1 MPNQFD
7 TEIVEPEERKNYEDA
22 QFNPLDEAV
31 NEKTY
36 SRPNVNTSG
45 SEFTKPIEEP
55 RYAPPPMEK
64 KKLYD
69 DDPKKKE
76 REPINPELRD
86 LPKKDK
92 EMAASQMAKMIIQ
105 GYSWMH
111 DLANKGLM
119 ISEKK
124 LNKLQEEGEINLQAM
139 IDYEF
144 GKKMRAGEFFTEW
157 NTQIQKD
164 GGVLQVSNEFKEEV
178 TPVLERV
185 LAKRGIGMTDEQLLM
200 FMFGKDIAAKGLIF
214 FQMKTQ
220 MNYMIQSIKEA
231 TVNQYRPAPPPPPP
245 QQPQQPQQQQAQ
257 PEPSSNFSQAEEVK
271 EPEVRSYFEKNT
283 ESIKPD
289 VIVLPNK
296 KRGRPR
302 PNS

>member
-1 MPNQFD
+1 MPNRFD

-36 SRPNVNTSG
+36 SRPNVNTSDTD
-45 SEFTKPIEEP
+45 FTKPIEEP
-55 RYAPPPMEK
+55 RYAPPPMER

-76 REPINPELRD
+76 REPVNPELRD

-92 EMAASQMAKMIIQ
+92 ELAASQMAKMILQ

-111 DLANKGLM
+111 DLANKGLL

-124 LNKLQEEGEINLQAM
+124 LSKLQEEGEINLQAM

-144 GKKMRAGEFFTEW
+144 GKKIRAGEFFQEW
-157 NTQIQKD
+157 NGQIMKD
-164 GGVLQVSNEFKEEV
+164 GGVLQVTDEFKEEV

-220 MNYMIQSIKEA
+220 MNYMIQSIKDA
-231 TVNQYRPAPPPPPP
+231 TTGQFAPTPSPPPPPT
-245 QQPQQPQQQQAQ
+245 QPQP
-257 PEPSSNFSQAEEVK
+257 SNFNTPPAEEAT

-289 VIVLPNK
+289 VIVLPTK
-296 KRGRPR
+296 KRGRPK
-302 PNS
+302 S

>member
-36 SRPNVNTSG
+36 SRPNVNTSDAD
-45 SEFTKPIEEP
+45 FTRPIEEP

-124 LNKLQEEGEINLQAM
+124 LAKLQDEGEINLSVM
-139 IDYEF
+139 IDYEY
-144 GKKMRAGEFFTEW
+144 GKKIRAGEFFQEW
-157 NTQIQKD
+157 NGQITSN
-164 GGVLQVSNEFKEEV
+164 GGVLQVSDEFKEEV

-185 LAKRGIGMTDEQLLM
+185 LAKRGVGMTDEQLLM

-214 FQMKTQ
+214 FQMKQQ
-220 MNYMIQSIKEA
+220 MNFMIQSIKNA
-231 TVNQYRPAPPPPPP
+231 TVGQYAPPPPPP
-245 QQPQQPQQQQAQ
+245 PVQPQPQPQ
-257 PEPSSNFSQAEEVK
+257 PTNFNPPPVEETP
-271 EPEVRSYFEKNT
+271 EPEVRSYFEKNV
-283 ESIKPD
+283 EAIKPD
-289 VIVLPNK
+289 VIVLPSK

>member
-1 MPNQFD
+1 MPNRFD

-22 QFNPLDEAV
+22 QFIPLDEAV

-36 SRPNVNTSG
+36 SRPNVNTSDTD
-45 SEFTKPIEEP
+45 FTKPIEEP
-55 RYAPPPMEK
+55 RYAPPPMER

-76 REPINPELRD
+76 REPVNPELRD

-92 EMAASQMAKMIIQ
+92 ELAASQMAKMILQ

-111 DLANKGLM
+111 DLANKGLL

-124 LNKLQEEGEINLQAM
+124 LAKLQEEGEINLQAM

-144 GKKMRAGEFFTEW
+144 GKKIRAGEFFQEW
-157 NTQIQKD
+157 NGQIMKD
-164 GGVLQVSNEFKEEV
+164 GGVLQVTDEFKEEV

-220 MNYMIQSIKEA
+220 MNYMIQSIKDA
-231 TVNQYRPAPPPPPP
+231 TTGQFAPTPPPPPP
-245 QQPQQPQQQQAQ
+245 PTQPQP
-257 PEPSSNFSQAEEVK
+257 SNFNTPPAEEAT

-289 VIVLPNK
+289 VIVLPTK
-296 KRGRPR
+296 KRGRPK
-302 PNS
+302 S

>member
-76 REPINPELRD
+76 REPINPELKD

-200 FMFGKDIAAKGLIF
+200 FMWGKDIAAKGLIF

-231 TVNQYRPAPPPPPP
+231 TVNQYRPAPPPPPQPP
-245 QQPQQPQQQQAQ
+245 QQPQPQPQ
-257 PEPSSNFSQAEEVK
+257 PETNSNFSQAEEVK

>member
-1 MPNQFD
+1 MPNRFD

-36 SRPNVNTSG
+36 SRPNVNTSDTD
-45 SEFTKPIEEP
+45 FTKPIEEP
-55 RYAPPPMEK
+55 RYAPPPMER

-76 REPINPELRD
+76 REPVNPELRD

-92 EMAASQMAKMIIQ
+92 ELAASQMAKMILQ

-111 DLANKGLM
+111 DLANKGLL

-124 LNKLQEEGEINLQAM
+124 LAKLQEEGEINLQAM

-144 GKKMRAGEFFTEW
+144 GKKIRAGEFFQEW
-157 NTQIQKD
+157 NGQIMKD
-164 GGVLQVSNEFKEEV
+164 GGVLQVTDEFKEEV

-220 MNYMIQSIKEA
+220 MNYMIQSIKDA
-231 TVNQYRPAPPPPPP
+231 TTGQFAPTPPPPPP
-245 QQPQQPQQQQAQ
+245 PTQPQP
-257 PEPSSNFSQAEEVK
+257 SNFNTPPAEEAT

-289 VIVLPNK
+289 VIVLPTK
-296 KRGRPR
+296 KRGRPK
-302 PNS
+302 S

>member
-1 MPNQFD
+1 MPNQFE

-45 SEFTKPIEEP
+45 AEFTRPIEEP

-64 KKLYD
+64 KKLYE
-69 DDPKKKE
+69 DDPKKNQ

-111 DLANKGLM
+111 DLANNGLI

-124 LNKLQEEGEINLQAM
+124 LAKLQDEGEINLSVM
-139 IDYEF
+139 IDYEY
-144 GKKMRAGEFFTEW
+144 GKKIRAGEFFQEW
-157 NTQIQKD
+157 NSQISRD

-185 LAKRGIGMTDEQLLM
+185 LAKRGVGMTDEQLLM

-220 MNYMIQSIKEA
+220 MNYMIQSIKNA
-231 TVNQYRPAPPPPPP
+231 TTGQFAPPPPPP
-245 QQPQQPQQQQAQ
+245 QPQPQQPQQQPQESR
-257 PEPSSNFSQAEEVK
+257 PEPDPIP
-271 EPEVRSYFEKNT
+271 EPEIRTYFEKNT
-283 ESIKPD
+283 KAIKPD
-289 VIVLPNK
+289 VIVLPTK
-296 KRGRPR
+296 SRGRPKR
-302 PNS
+302 

>member
-1 MPNQFD
+1 MPKEFD
-7 TEIVEPEERKNYEDA
+7 TELVEPEERKNYEDA

-31 NEKTY
+31 NEKAY

-45 SEFTKPIEEP
+45 SEFTRPIEEP

-64 KKLYD
+64 KKLYED
-69 DDPKKKE
+69 QPKPK
-76 REPINPELRD
+76 EPINPELRD

-105 GYSWMH
+105 GYSWAH

-124 LNKLQEEGEINLQAM
+124 LSKLQDEGELNLSAM
-139 IDYEF
+139 IDYDY
-144 GKKMRAGEFFTEW
+144 GRKMRAGEFFQEW
-157 NTQIQKD
+157 NNQVMKD
-164 GGVLQVSNEFKEEV
+164 GGVLQVSDEFKEEV

-214 FQMKTQ
+214 FQMKGQ
-220 MNYMIQSIKEA
+220 MNHMIQSIKNA
-231 TVNQYRPAPPPPPP
+231 SMGQYAPPPPPPP
-245 QQPQQPQQQQAQ
+245 QQEAQPQPQPQ
-257 PEPSSNFSQAEEVK
+257 PEPETNFQQSY
-271 EPEVRSYFEKNT
+271 EPKMEA
-283 ESIKPD
+283 IKPD

-296 KRGRPR
+296 RRGRPK
-302 PNS
+302 S

>member
-1 MPNQFD
+1 MPNRFD

-36 SRPNVNTSG
+36 SRPNVNTSDAD
-45 SEFTKPIEEP
+45 FTKPIEEP
-55 RYAPPPMEK
+55 RYAPPPMER

-76 REPINPELRD
+76 REPVNPELRD

-92 EMAASQMAKMIIQ
+92 ELAASQMAKMILQ

-111 DLANKGLM
+111 DLANKGLL

-124 LNKLQEEGEINLQAM
+124 LAKLQEEGEINLQAM

-144 GKKMRAGEFFTEW
+144 GKKIRAGEFFQEW
-157 NTQIQKD
+157 NGQIMKD
-164 GGVLQVSNEFKEEV
+164 GGVLQVTDEFKEEV

-220 MNYMIQSIKEA
+220 MNYMIQSIKDA
-231 TVNQYRPAPPPPPP
+231 TTGQFAPTPPPPPP
-245 QQPQQPQQQQAQ
+245 PTQPQP
-257 PEPSSNFSQAEEVK
+257 SNFNTPPAEEAT

-289 VIVLPNK
+289 VIVLPTK
-296 KRGRPR
+296 KRGRPK
-302 PNS
+302 S

>member
-45 SEFTKPIEEP
+45 TEFTKPIEEP

-76 REPINPELRD
+76 REPINPELKD

-245 QQPQQPQQQQAQ
+245 QQPQQPEPQPK
-257 PEPSSNFSQAEEVK
+257 PEPNSNFSQAEEVQ
-271 EPEVRSYFEKNT
+271 ESDVRSYFEKNT

-289 VIVLPNK
+289 VIVLPSK

>member
-178 TPVLERV
+178 TPALERV
-185 LAKRGIGMTDEQLLM
+185 LAKRGIGMTDEQLVM

-231 TVNQYRPAPPPPPP
+231 TVNQYRPAPPPPP

>member
-76 REPINPELRD
+76 REPINPELKD

-231 TVNQYRPAPPPPPP
+231 TVNQYRPAPPPPP
-245 QQPQQPQQQQAQ
+245 QQPQQPQPQPQ
-257 PEPSSNFSQAEEVK
+257 PETNSNFSQAEEVK

-289 VIVLPNK
+289 VIVLPSK

>member
-7 TEIVEPEERKNYEDA
+7 SELVEPEERKNYEDA

-36 SRPNVNTSG
+36 SQPNINTSG
-45 SEFTKPIEEP
+45 SEFTRPIEEP

-64 KKLYD
+64 KKLYQ
-69 DDPKKKE
+69 DDPKKNT
-76 REPINPELRD
+76 EPINPELRD

-92 EMAASQMAKMIIQ
+92 EMAASQMAKMILQ

-119 ISEKK
+119 ISERK
-124 LNKLQEEGEINLQAM
+124 LNKLQDEGEINLSVM

-144 GKKMRAGEFFTEW
+144 GKKIRAGEFFNEW
-157 NTQIQKD
+157 NSQITSN
-164 GGVLQVSNEFKEEV
+164 GGVLQVSDEFKEEV

-220 MNYMIQSIKEA
+220 MNYMIQSIKNA
-231 TVNQYRPAPPPPPP
+231 TVGQTAPPPPPP
-245 QQPQQPQQQQAQ
+245 PSQPQPQPQ
-257 PEPSSNFSQAEEVK
+257 PEPQPSNFQTPEPEE

-283 ESIKPD
+283 EAIKPD
-289 VIVLPNK
+289 VIVLPSK

-302 PNS
+302 S

>member
-76 REPINPELRD
+76 REPINPELKD

-231 TVNQYRPAPPPPPP
+231 TVNQYRPAPPPPP
-245 QQPQQPQQQQAQ
+245 QQPQQPQPQPQ
-257 PEPSSNFSQAEEVK
+257 PETNSNFSQAEEVK

>member
-1 MPNQFD
+1 MPNRFD

-36 SRPNVNTSG
+36 SRPNVNTSDTD
-45 SEFTKPIEEP
+45 FTKPIEEP
-55 RYAPPPMEK
+55 RYAPPPMER

-76 REPINPELRD
+76 REPVNPELRD

-92 EMAASQMAKMIIQ
+92 ELAASQMAKMILQ

-111 DLANKGLM
+111 DLANKGLL

-124 LNKLQEEGEINLQAM
+124 LAKLQEEGEINLQAM

-144 GKKMRAGEFFTEW
+144 GKKIRAGEFFQEW
-157 NTQIQKD
+157 NGQIMKD
-164 GGVLQVSNEFKEEV
+164 GGVLQVTDEFKEEV

-220 MNYMIQSIKEA
+220 MNYMIQSIKDA
-231 TVNQYRPAPPPPPP
+231 TTGQFAPTPPPPPP
-245 QQPQQPQQQQAQ
+245 PTQPQPQP
-257 PEPSSNFSQAEEVK
+257 SNFNPPPAEEAT

-289 VIVLPNK
+289 VIVLPTK
-296 KRGRPR
+296 KRGRPK
-302 PNS
+302 S

>member
-1 MPNQFD
+1 MPKEFD
-7 TEIVEPEERKNYEDA
+7 TELVEPEERKNYEDA

-31 NEKTY
+31 NEKAY

-45 SEFTKPIEEP
+45 SEFTRPIEEP

-64 KKLYD
+64 KKLYED
-69 DDPKKKE
+69 QPKPK
-76 REPINPELRD
+76 EPINPELRD

-105 GYSWMH
+105 GYSWAH

-124 LNKLQEEGEINLQAM
+124 LSKLQEEGELNLSAM
-139 IDYEF
+139 IDYDY
-144 GKKMRAGEFFTEW
+144 GRKMRAGEFFQEW
-157 NTQIQKD
+157 NNQIMKD
-164 GGVLQVSNEFKEEV
+164 GGVLQVSDEFKEEV

-214 FQMKTQ
+214 FQMKGQ
-220 MNYMIQSIKEA
+220 MNHMIQSIKNA
-231 TVNQYRPAPPPPPP
+231 SMGQYAPPPPPPP
-245 QQPQQPQQQQAQ
+245 QQEAQSQPQPQ
-257 PEPSSNFSQAEEVK
+257 PEP
-271 EPEVRSYFEKNT
+271 EPDFQQSYEPKM
-283 ESIKPD
+283 EAIKPD

-296 KRGRPR
+296 RRGRPK
-302 PNS
+302 PNN

>member
-1 MPNQFD
+1 MPNQFES
-7 TEIVEPEERKNYEDA
+7 EIVEPEERKNYEDA

-36 SRPNVNTSG
+36 SRPNVNLSG
-45 SEFTKPIEEP
+45 EEFTKPIEEP
-55 RYAPPPMEK
+55 RYAPPPIEK

-69 DDPKKKE
+69 DDAKKKA
-76 REPINPELRD
+76 EPINPELRD

-111 DLANKGLM
+111 DLANKGLL

-124 LNKLQEEGEINLQAM
+124 LAKLQEEGEINLQAM

-144 GKKMRAGEFFTEW
+144 GKKIRAGEFFQEW
-157 NTQIQKD
+157 NGQIMKD
-164 GGVLQVSNEFKEEV
+164 GGVLQVTDEFKEEV

-214 FQMKTQ
+214 FQMKQQ
-220 MNYMIQSIKEA
+220 MNYMIQSIKDA
-231 TVNQYRPAPPPPPP
+231 TTGQFTTPPPPPP
-245 QQPQQPQQQQAQ
+245 QPQPQPQP
-257 PEPSSNFSQAEEVK
+257 SNFNPQEVEK
-271 EPEVRSYFEKNT
+271 EDTKPEVRTYFEKNT
-283 ESIKPD
+283 DSIKPD
-289 VIVLPNK
+289 VIVLPSK
-296 KRGRPR
+296 KRGRPK
-302 PNS
+302 S

>member
-76 REPINPELRD
+76 REPINPELKD

-231 TVNQYRPAPPPPPP
+231 TVNQYRPSPPPPP

>member
-231 TVNQYRPAPPPPPP
+231 TVNQYRPAPPPPP

>member
-1 MPNQFD
+1 MPNRFD

-36 SRPNVNTSG
+36 SRPNVNTSDTD
-45 SEFTKPIEEP
+45 FTKPIEEP
-55 RYAPPPMEK
+55 RYAPPPMER

-76 REPINPELRD
+76 REPVNPELRD

-92 EMAASQMAKMIIQ
+92 ELAASQMAKMILQ

-111 DLANKGLM
+111 DLANKGLL

-124 LNKLQEEGEINLQAM
+124 LSKLQEEGEINLQAM

-144 GKKMRAGEFFTEW
+144 GKKIRAGEFFQEW
-157 NTQIQKD
+157 NGQIMKD
-164 GGVLQVSNEFKEEV
+164 GGVLQVTDEFKEEV

-220 MNYMIQSIKEA
+220 MNYMIQSIKDA
-231 TVNQYRPAPPPPPP
+231 TTGQFAPTPPPPPP
-245 QQPQQPQQQQAQ
+245 PTQPQP
-257 PEPSSNFSQAEEVK
+257 SNFNTPPAEEAT

-289 VIVLPNK
+289 VIVLPTK
-296 KRGRPR
+296 KRGRPK
-302 PNS
+302 S

>member
-231 TVNQYRPAPPPPPP
+231 TVNQYRPAPPPPP
-245 QQPQQPQQQQAQ
+245 QQPQQPKQQQAQ

>member
-45 SEFTKPIEEP
+45 TEFTKPIEEP

-76 REPINPELRD
+76 REPINPELKD

-231 TVNQYRPAPPPPPP
+231 TVNQYRPAPPPPP
-245 QQPQQPQQQQAQ
+245 QQPQQPQPQPQ
-257 PEPSSNFSQAEEVK
+257 PETNSNFSQAEEVK

>member
-1 MPNQFD
+1 MPNQFE

-45 SEFTKPIEEP
+45 AEFTRPIEEP

-64 KKLYD
+64 KKLYE
-69 DDPKKKE
+69 DDPKKNQ

-111 DLANKGLM
+111 DLANNGLI

-124 LNKLQEEGEINLQAM
+124 LAKLQDEGEINLSVM
-139 IDYEF
+139 IDYEY
-144 GKKMRAGEFFTEW
+144 GKKIRAGEFFQEW
-157 NTQIQKD
+157 NSQISRD

-185 LAKRGIGMTDEQLLM
+185 LAKRGVGMTDEQLLM

-220 MNYMIQSIKEA
+220 MNYMIQSIKNA
-231 TVNQYRPAPPPPPP
+231 TTGQFAPPPPPP
-245 QQPQQPQQQQAQ
+245 QPQPQQPQPQQPQQQPQESR
-257 PEPSSNFSQAEEVK
+257 PEPDPIP
-271 EPEVRSYFEKNT
+271 EPEIRTYFEKNT
-283 ESIKPD
+283 KAIKPD
-289 VIVLPNK
+289 VIVLPTK
-296 KRGRPR
+296 SRGRPKR
-302 PNS
+302 